1 MNMLEQV
8 LRTYELTN
16 AQVVLLADQP
26 NPGTGETLLRG
37 AIGMILQGSSI
48 LGDRL
53 RTEPNLP
60 NSLELFQVRVH
71 FVTGSGSGSGVTL
84 NVPIKD
90 LLLTH
95 GQRTPVA
102 ADQLRKLQTLS
113 SLQGAVFIDFQNN
126 LIGLH
131 QECIK
136 SLGYSNAHRVQ
147 FLISE
152 YGNLLFLAVTD
163 NAKPSS
169 NTTVIPGFLP
179 KMLLSHP
186 SNSSLAEGSRRY
198 VIECRETVQAFSRFF
213 PANQTKVAL
222 DLIPGINTKRL
233 TYANEPVTAFFLQER
248 IQVGDRSFGSVA
260 NKVRGQI
267 ENYFNQS
274 NLDTINSRDM
284 STVVE
289 GLYQRISNIQ

>member
-1 MNMLEQV
+1 MNMLEQM
-8 LRTYELTN
+8 LRTYELSN

-26 NPGTGETLLRG
+26 NPGTGEPILRG
-37 AIGMILQGSSI
+37 AVGMVLQGTI
-48 LGDRL
+48 TERF
-53 RTEPNLP
+53 RTEPTLP
-60 NSLELFQVRVH
+60 NNLGLFQVRVT
-71 FVTGSGSGSGVTL
+71 FVSGSGGGVTL
-84 NVPIKD
+84 GVPIKD

-95 GQRTPVA
+95 GQRTSVA

-198 VIECRETVQAFSRFF
+198 VIECRETIQAFSRFF
-213 PANQTKVAL
+213 PANQTKVSL

-248 IQVGDRSFGSVA
+248 VQVGDRSFGSVA
-260 NKVRGQI
+260 NKVKGHI
-267 ENYFNQS
+267 EHYFNQS
-274 NLDTINSRDM
+274 NSDTINSRDM

>member
-1 MNMLEQV
+1 
-8 LRTYELTN
+8 
-16 AQVVLLADQP
+16 
-26 NPGTGETLLRG
+26 
-37 AIGMILQGSSI
+37 MILQGSSI
-48 LGDRL
+48 SGERF
-53 RTEPNLP
+53 RTESTSPSNLG
-60 NSLELFQVRVH
+60 LFQVRVH
-71 FVTGSGSGSGVTL
+71 FVTGSGSGSGITL

-95 GQRTPVA
+95 GQRMPVA

-169 NTTVIPGFLP
+169 NTAVIPGFLP

-186 SNSSLAEGSRRY
+186 SNNSLAEGSRRY

-260 NKVRGQI
+260 NKVKGHI
-267 ENYFNQS
+267 EHYFNQS
-274 NLDTINSRDM
+274 GSDTTINSRET
-284 STVVE
+284 STVIE
-289 GLYQRISNIQ
+289 ELYQRISNIQ